1 VIGPG
6 ALQKVYVGTTAAS
19 AGMVASNGA
28 PILGAMGGWHEIE
41 GGTGIQSVQDVPILT
56 LSQIERLYN
65 ELGNLVALND
75 PPVDADAYEVITD
88 SLSYWEEGL
97 GVSQAGSTPIYVL
110 TTRFTKGIT
119 EVGVYDIAIPANET
133 YMRPYAKIESAPTE
147 MVQVG
152 QTVAFT
158 ATDASRTLAD
168 LGYDPSLDFVLGSGY
183 PYDRTYQWYVDSVE
197 DANLI
202 GSGRSISYTVIS
214 DVAER
219 SGSVQQTIILKVTDI
234 GNPDWLGTTYSMIL
248 DVYSRIFLPIVLKD
262 Y

>member
-1 VIGPG
+1 
-6 ALQKVYVGTTAAS
+6 
-19 AGMVASNGA
+19 
-28 PILGAMGGWHEIE
+28 
-41 GGTGIQSVQDVPILT
+41 
-56 LSQIERLYN
+56 LYD
-65 ELGNLVALND
+65 ELGDLVALNN
-75 PPVDADAYEVITD
+75 PPVDADAYEVISD

-110 TTRFTKGIT
+110 TTRFTEGGE

-158 ATDASRTLAD
+158 ATEAATLLSALD
-168 LGYDPSLDFVLGSGY
+168 YPSSLDFVLGSGTPDDY
-183 PYDRTYQWYVDSVE
+183 LYQWYVDSVE

-202 GSGRSISYTVIS
+202 GAGRSISYTVIS
-214 DVAER
+214 DVAQR
-219 SGSVQQTIILKVTDI
+219 SGSAQQTIILKVTDI
-234 GNPDWLGTTYSMIL
+234 TNPDRLSTTYGATL
-248 DVYSRIFLPIVLKD
+248 DVYPRIFLPTLLRD